1 MKHVFDDEL
10 FCSLKNELSEV
21 SAQIDA
27 QSAKLMG
34 LIDQKKEYPLNW
46 FGKRSRRYLL
56 AYLGDPKRF
65 IAIILRAIDQKRL
78 TFNGTANSE
87 QTIRYLAT
95 VIDVISP
102 KTGKVLKVET
112 LVSYAKKIHAGE
124 IEGCKEEEFDWLG

>member
-1 MKHVFDDEL
+1 MILQTK
-10 FCSLKNELSEV
+10 SEIPA
-21 SAQIDA
+21 SI
-27 QSAKLMG
+27 
-34 LIDQKKEYPLNW
+34 E
-46 FGKRSRRYLL
+46 
-56 AYLGDPKRF
+56 YLGDPKRF

-102 KTGKVLKVET
+102 KTGKVLKIET

-124 IEGCKEEEFDWLG
+124 IEGCKEGEFDWLG

>member
-1 MKHVFDDEL
+1 MAKCKIDGSDRP
-10 FCSLKNELSEV
+10 KKRI
-21 SAQIDA
+21 SAQ
-27 QSAKLMG
+27 
-34 LIDQKKEYPLNW
+34 LIRETKSEIPA
-46 FGKRSRRYLL
+46 SIE
-56 AYLGDPKRF
+56 YLGDPKRF

-102 KTGKVLKVET
+102 KTGKVLKIET

-124 IEGCKEEEFDWLG
+124 IEGCKEGEFDWLG